1 MNIKSIAH
9 TRFLIAAAAAALG
22 SFSATPAHS
31 AIVTMTFTG
40 TYDSLQS
47 VAGTVD
53 GITQTAGLTA
63 SGSLS
68 FNSAALSLIDDGLHA
83 SPPGIEQIYAGPVT
97 FTATIGSNSYTA
109 TSVDHFYMSNA
120 LYTPPNQYFE
130 ADALPPAISPG
141 NSVTMVLD
149 SESSTPSLFGSSADP
164 GSFFSHTIAGEFYL
178 QDSSNSKLV
187 FDVTE
192 NVSAVPEPSTWTTM
206 ILGFLG
212 IAFMAYRKK
221 DALRFA

>member
-1 MNIKSIAH
+1 MNIKSITHA
-9 TRFLIAAAAAALG
+9 RFLIAAAAAALG
-22 SFSATPAHS
+22 IFSATPGYS

-40 TYDSLQS
+40 TYVSG
-47 VAGTVD
+47 ATVD
-53 GITQTAGLTA
+53 GIAPSTGLTA

-68 FNSAALSLIDDGLHA
+68 FDSTGLTLIDDGLHA
-83 SPPGIEQIYAGPVT
+83 SPPGFEQIYAGPVT

-187 FDVTE
+187 FDVTA
-192 NVSAVPEPSTWTTM
+192 NVSAVPEPSTWAMM

-212 IAFMAYRKK
+212 VGFMAYRKK